1 MVARVST
8 YAGPAGRLGDF
19 VGGLRQNMGILREFD
34 GFEGA
39 YMLVDPDTGDAMTVT
54 FWDGREAE
62 VATSKQVSGWRRQAA
77 DSTEHSVES
86 VAVFEVAVEVTAPG
100 AGPDVIGAIV

>member
-8 YAGPAGRLGDF
+8 YAGPASRLDDF
-19 VGGLRQNMGILREFD
+19 VGGLRQNMGMLREFA

-39 YMLVDPDTGDAMTVT
+39 YMLVDPETGDAMTVT
-54 FWDGREAE
+54 FWDGPEAE
-62 VATSKQVSGWRRQAA
+62 VASSEQASRWRREAA
-77 DSTEHSVES
+77 NSTEHSVES
-86 VAVFEVAVEVTAPG
+86 VAVFEVAVEVTARG